1 MHWNSKEQ
9 AFAVEAYFTN
19 GCSVIATQSGFC
31 NRFNL
36 APSDS
41 VLNHKSIIPRVTTF
55 RHTASATR
63 TGVPWPIRS
72 PENIE
77 AVTGPILQS
86 PWRSARKHVSALGL
100 SNRSVKWILHN
111 DIHYQPYKMLIVQ
124 ELSERDLNSWRNA
137 CRGFSKMFLRA
148 LLFILVTKP
157 IFISVDLLTNQICIT
172 RLTQFPRI
180 ASKAFVFT

>member
-1 MHWNSKEQ
+1 MTLQSGSGRRGYKYLFPSRSDHIMHWNSKEQ

-19 GCSVIATQSGFC
+19 GCSVIATQRDFC

-41 VLNHKSIIPRVTTF
+41 LPNHKSIIPRVTTF

-77 AVTGPILQS
+77 AVTGGQS
-86 PWRSARKHVSALGL
+86 CNHHGVLRANMCLPL
-100 SNRSVKWILHN
+100 
-111 DIHYQPYKMLIVQ
+111 DFLIVQ
-124 ELSERDLNSWRNA
+124 WGE
-137 CRGFSKMFLRA
+137 FFTM
-148 LLFILVTKP
+148 
-157 IFISVDLLTNQICIT
+157 IFITSLTRCWLCRNSLNVT
-172 RLTQFPRI
+172 
-180 ASKAFVFT
+180 